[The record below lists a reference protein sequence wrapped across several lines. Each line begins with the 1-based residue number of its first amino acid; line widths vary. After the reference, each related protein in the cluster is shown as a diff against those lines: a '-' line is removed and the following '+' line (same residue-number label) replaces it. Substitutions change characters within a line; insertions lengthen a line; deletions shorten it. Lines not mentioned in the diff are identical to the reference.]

1 MLSTTLVVVRL
12 TRMVPH
18 DMEIALIWGQ
28 ELFDGGRLAIVDPR
42 VEVAGEKHVDLTV
55 NGR

>member
-1 MLSTTLVVVRL
+1 MRL

-18 DMEIALIWGQ
+18 DMEVAFIRGQ

-42 VEVAGEKHVDLTV
+42 VEVAGEKDVDLTV
-55 NGR
+55 DGR